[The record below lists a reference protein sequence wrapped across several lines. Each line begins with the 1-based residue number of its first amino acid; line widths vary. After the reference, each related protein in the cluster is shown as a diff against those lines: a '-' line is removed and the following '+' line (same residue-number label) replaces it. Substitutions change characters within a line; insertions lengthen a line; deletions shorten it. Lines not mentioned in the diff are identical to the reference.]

1 MTKNT
6 NITIYDVAG
15 MARVS
20 MATVSRVINYPNKVN
35 AKTRERVLKVIDE
48 LGFKPN
54 PIARD
59 LAARKSMTVI
69 YIIVSSLLF
78 QSIPQILTGILDAA
92 DELNYS
98 VKICSIHK
106 KKKIKDFLNKLILE
120 KINGVVF
127 LNDKS
132 DKYKQDLMSEIFENN
147 NIPFKILD
155 IADTSDSSAYQKGY
169 TAIES
174 LKSVIK

>member
-35 AKTRERVLKVIDE
+35 TKTRERVLKVIDE

-59 LAARKSMTVI
+59 LAARKSMTVV
-69 YIIVSSLLF
+69 YIIVSSL
-78 QSIPQILTGILDAA
+78 SYESVPQILTGILDAA

-98 VKICSIHK
+98 IKICSISK
-106 KKKIKDFLNKLILE
+106 KRKFKEFLNKLILE
-120 KINGVVF
+120 KINGAIF
-127 LNDKS
+127 LNDKL
-132 DKYKQDLMSEIFENN
+132 DRYKKDIMIEIFGNN
-147 NIPFKILD
+147 NIPFKILELTD
-155 IADTSDSSAYQKGY
+155 DSEISSYQKGY

-174 LKSVIK
+174 LKSKK

>member
-35 AKTRERVLKVIDE
+35 TKTRERVLKVIDE

-59 LAARKSMTVI
+59 LAARKSMTVV
-69 YIIVSSLLF
+69 YIIVSSLSYESF
-78 QSIPQILTGILDAA
+78 PQILTGILDAA

-98 VKICSIHK
+98 IRICSISK
-106 KKKIKDFLNKLILE
+106 KRKIKDFLNKIILE
-120 KINGVVF
+120 KINGAVF
-127 LNDKS
+127 LDDKL
-132 DKYKQDLMSEIFENN
+132 DRYKKDLMTEMFGNN
-147 NIPFKILD
+147 NIPFKILEL
-155 IADTSDSSAYQKGY
+155 TENSETSAYKKGY
-169 TAIES
+169 TAIEN
-174 LKSVIK
+174 LKD